1 VNARQGMSWSAE
13 IAATGFYRPRVL
25 VDNDAYLAAARFPVA
40 ADKAIMRTRN
50 WCGEGETTLTMARS
64 AVQMALAEDPSLRD
78 ELDVVIAVS
87 STTAP
92 GGEAPEPE
100 HAGMGDLA
108 PLLMRSMGRDDLL
121 GFDVKAVN
129 CAGFLRGLQIADGLL
144 ANPNY
149 RAALVVASERCSGL
163 AVSEKNRS
171 SFCFILGDAA
181 GAVVLRRSANTG
193 VGLIDYA
200 GGMDTTLFHDMTIL
214 PGRDAL
220 YVRGASVG
228 AASVKMMARDARQL
242 LGRNQIK
249 VDWLLP
255 MQTHKGLVEQ
265 LRAELE
271 WPAGKLI
278 WHGDETGFSG
288 SASIPSALAEQLRKK
303 VIKKGDVVLSLAVGA
318 GLSSAGALYRI

>member
-1 VNARQGMSWSAE
+1 MSWSTE
-13 IAATGFYRPRVL
+13 IAATGFYRPKMV

-40 ADKAIMRTRN
+40 GDQTIMRTRD
-50 WCGEGETTLTMARS
+50 WCGEGETTLTMALG

-78 ELDVVIAVS
+78 ELDVLIAVS

-92 GGEAPEPE
+92 GVEAPERE

-108 PLLMRSMGRDDLL
+108 PLLMRSLGRNDLL

-181 GAVVLRRSANTG
+181 GAVVLRRRERGAAT
-193 VGLIDYA
+193 GLIDYV
-200 GGMDTTLFHDMTIL
+200 GGMDTALFHDMTIL

-228 AASVKMMARDARQL
+228 AASVKMMAANARQL
-242 LGRNQIK
+242 LGRNQVK

-271 WPAGKLI
+271 WPAAKLI
-278 WHGDETGFSG
+278 WHGDVTGFSG

-303 VIKKGDVVLSLAVGA
+303 VIRKGDVVLSLAVGA
-318 GLSSAGALYRI
+318 GLSSAGALYRV